1 MYNMDI
7 KEIESTNMGTSYEEY
22 QTALLDRIQ
31 QEIGKIEYKEFNND
45 ILHKILL
52 TPPSKE
58 EYERSKEYGKAP
70 WCMLN
75 SFCTTTIGT
84 DRVDELGFSMY
95 NMDATELRFV
105 IDLFIKLGG
114 DITTSIGIM
123 TLLDMMLVRKAATM
137 DDRKEIVQQTIH
149 DILAE

>member
-1 MYNMDI
+1 MDI
-7 KEIESTNMGTSYEEY
+7 KEIESTNMGTAYGEY
-22 QTALLDRIQ
+22 QSALLDRIQ
-31 QEIGKIEYKEFNND
+31 HEIGKIEFEEFNND

-70 WCMLN
+70 WCMLSN
-75 SFCTTTIGT
+75 FYTTIGT
-84 DRVDELGFSMY
+84 DRVDEVGFSMY

-137 DDRKEIVQQTIH
+137 DERKEMVQQTIN
-149 DILAE
+149 DILLAE